1 MDKQI
6 TGLAGEYFVA
16 AELLKRGWQVAIT
29 LGNAKAIDL
38 IATNESG
45 QTQRIQVKTLRIGP
59 NCFTLH
65 TDKIKSEDFYV
76 FVYLNGEAEQP
87 SYFIV
92 KGEELL
98 SDKTHYY
105 GASLG
110 RSDLRETVNH
120 GPLQEHK
127 NQWNKLNK

>member
-16 AELLKRGWQVAIT
+16 AELLKRG
-29 LGNAKAIDL
+29 
-38 IATNESG
+38 
-45 QTQRIQVKTLRIGP
+45 P

-65 TDKIKSEDFYV
+65 TEKIRSEDFYV
-76 FVYLNGEAEQP
+76 FVYLNGEEEQP
-87 SYFIV
+87 NYFIV

-120 GPLQEHK
+120 GALQEHR
-127 NQWNKLNK
+127 NQWSKLNK

>member
-16 AELLKRGWQVAIT
+16 AELLKRGWQVAMT
-29 LGNAKAIDL
+29 LENSKAIDL

-45 QTQRIQVKTLRIGP
+45 RTRRIQVKTLRSGP

-65 TDKIKSEDFYV
+65 TEKIKSEDFNV
-76 FVYLNGEAEQP
+76 FVYLNDEEEQP
-87 SYFIV
+87 NYFIV

-105 GASLG
+105 SASLG

-127 NQWNKLNK
+127 NQWNKLN

>member
-16 AELLKRGWQVAIT
+16 AELLKRDWQVAIT

-45 QTQRIQVKTLRIGP
+45 HTHRIQVKTLRNKP

-65 TDKIKSEDFYV
+65 TEKVKLQDFYI
-76 FVYLNGEAEQP
+76 FVYLNGEKEQP
-87 SYFIV
+87 EYFIV
-92 KGEELL
+92 TGSELL
-98 SDKTHYY
+98 GNPIHYY

-110 RSDLRETVNH
+110 RSDQRETVNH
-120 GPLQEHK
+120 GPLQTDK
-127 NQWNKLNK
+127 NRWAKLNA